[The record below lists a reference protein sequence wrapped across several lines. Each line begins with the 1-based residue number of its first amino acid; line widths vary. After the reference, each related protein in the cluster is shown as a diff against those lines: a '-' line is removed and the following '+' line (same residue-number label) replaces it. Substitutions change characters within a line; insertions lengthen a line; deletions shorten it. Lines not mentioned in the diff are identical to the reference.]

1 MKIYNVLITQY
12 YPQEFTDIAAYLSQ
26 EEALKRLYLEY
37 KDARRPLTE
46 EPRYAVESDILK
58 RDHFD
63 IFVPGI
69 LRATGR
75 IFVTELIESGT
86 KRTATK
92 NRLRQLLNKA

>member
-58 RDHFD
+58 RDHFN

-69 LRATGR
+69 LRATGK
-75 IFVTELIESGT
+75 IFVTEIIESGT
-86 KRTATK
+86 KRPATK